1 MPEHQNF
8 AELVRSRTGELAS
21 RTAYVF
27 LSETREGLEPRRL
40 SYGELDRA
48 ARTVAAWLQRHCVA
62 GEPVLVLQGDGPGFV
77 ASFVGCLYAGAVAVP
92 APPPGGGR
100 HHTERA
106 LSIVKDAGVRVVLT
120 DSAHAADISLRLAE
134 SGYSQVRCLAT
145 DRLSADGLADPDE
158 WRMPAIAADA
168 LAFLQYTSGS
178 TSEPKGVMVGH
189 DNLLA
194 NQAAISRAMRTDGDS
209 VVGGW
214 LPFHHDMGLV
224 GHLLH
229 PLWLGATGVLMQP
242 SAFVRRPVN
251 WLRTIGDF
259 GITTGGGPNFG
270 YELCLRRVTDAQ
282 MEGLD
287 LSRWVTAVNGAE
299 PVRAE
304 TMRAFAE
311 RFAPVG
317 LRPEALYP
325 CYGMAEATLFVSGGV
340 QGTRPTERTVD
351 TDELAAHRVV
361 DPMPGRPTR
370 TLVSSGR
377 PVDTEVR
384 IVDPETR
391 LSLPEGSVGEIWI
404 RGAGVAR
411 SYWRRPA
418 KDAESFGAATAGG
431 AAGEREPGYLRT
443 GDLGTLIDGE
453 LYVTGRLKEIV
464 ILSGR
469 NLYPQDIERTVQRVS
484 LLLGSG
490 AAFSVDTG
498 REQMVLVQEVRLGTR
513 QEVDLGELTS
523 QMQRCISAEFG
534 VAAENVLLVRPGT
547 VRRTTSGKM
556 QRAMMRRL
564 FLGGELRPLH
574 QVLDPD
580 LSDLVPAMTAEP
592 LWASPAPAEEEW

>member
-1 MPEHQNF
+1 MSEQHNF
-8 AELVRSRTGELAS
+8 AELVRSRTAELAS

-27 LSETREGLEPRRL
+27 LGDTRDGLEPRRL
-40 SYGELDRA
+40 SYGELDRS
-48 ARTVAAWLQRHCVA
+48 ARTIAAWLQQHCA
-62 GEPVLVLQGDGPGFV
+62 PGEPVLVLQSAGHHFIS
-77 ASFVGCLYAGAVAVP
+77 SFLGCLYAGVVAVP

-106 LSIVKDAGVRVVLT
+106 VAIVKDAGTTVVLT
-120 DSAHAADISLRLAE
+120 DSAHAPDVSLRLAE
-134 SGYSQVRCLAT
+134 AGHAEVRCLAT
-145 DRLSADGLADPDE
+145 DRIVQADPDD
-158 WRMPAIAADA
+158 WRMPRIAPDA

-194 NQAAISRAMRTDGDS
+194 NQAAIRRAMRTDGDS

-229 PLWLGATGVLMQP
+229 PLWLGATGVLMSP

-251 WLRTIGDF
+251 WLRMIDDY

-270 YELCLRRVTDAQ
+270 YELCLRRVTDEQIA
-282 MEGLD
+282 ELD
-287 LSRWVTAVNGAE
+287 LSRWATAVNGAE

-304 TMRAFAE
+304 TMRGFAE
-311 RFAPVG
+311 RFAPAG

-325 CYGMAEATLFVSGGV
+325 CYGMAEATLFVTGGTH
-340 QGTRPTERTVD
+340 GTRAAERTVD
-351 TDELAAHRVV
+351 AEELAAHRIAEPVE
-361 DPMPGRPTR
+361 GRAAR

-377 PVDTEVR
+377 PADTDVR
-384 IVDPETR
+384 IVDPES
-391 LSLPEGSVGEIWI
+391 LQSLPDGTVGEIWI
-404 RGAGVAR
+404 RGASVAR
-411 SYWRRPA
+411 GYWRRPGQ
-418 KDAESFGAATAGG
+418 DAQAFRAATTGG
-431 AAGEREPGYLRT
+431 ARGAREAGFLRT

-464 ILSGR
+464 IMSGR

-484 LLLGSG
+484 LLFGSG

-498 REQMVLVQEVRLGTR
+498 REQVVLVQEVRMGTR
-513 QEVDLGELTS
+513 GEVDLEALAAEV
-523 QMQRCISAEFG
+523 QQCISAEFG
-534 VAAENVLLVRPGT
+534 VAAGNVVLVRPGT

-556 QRAMMRRL
+556 QRGVMRKL
-564 FLGGELRPLH
+564 FLNGEIRPLH

-580 LSDLVPAMTAEP
+580 LSELVPAVHVPDTVAAAAALAEG
-592 LWASPAPAEEEW
+592 EWLR